1 MSKSDS
7 DRRTRPNTDGPHSRS
22 VRLSLK
28 LAKQAVQET
37 ERVIERSRKVLDRP
51 IHAHPPKRRDP

>member
-1 MSKSDS
+1 MGKSES

-28 LAKQAVQET
+28 LTKKAVQET
-37 ERVIERSRKVLDRP
+37 RRAIERSRKLLDQL
-51 IHAHPPKRRDP
+51 AHPYPPKRRDP